1 MSTAHQANIP
11 YPTYRDSGVDWL
23 GEIPEHWEVKKLSH
37 LFSNIGSGTTPSS
50 SNANYYIGDIAW
62 LQTGDLTD
70 GFIKETKKQ
79 ISQQALEQHSVLRKY
94 DIGSVVIAMYGATI
108 GKLGILEVPMTT
120 NQACCV
126 LPKNDGV
133 NNLFIFYILYT
144 ARKNLIAMSY
154 GGGQPNI
161 SQDLIKKI
169 KVAFPPLPEQQRI
182 AGFLDNKTALIE
194 KAIALKSQHIALLK
208 ERLQIIIQTTVT
220 QGLNKTTPL
229 KNTGVDWLGK
239 IPEHW
244 EVKKLKYVAE
254 MFRGKFTHRPRNDP
268 SLYDGKYPF
277 FQTGDVAKAK
287 KYLYKYSQT
296 LNKKGLNVSTLIPKG
311 TILVTIAANIGDV
324 AILNIDACFPDS
336 IVGFKPKKN
345 NTDFLFYMLKA
356 MKQKLLN
363 STIKNTQMNLN
374 VERLGSNYI
383 CVPPLPEQQQIA
395 DYLEQKSAETA
406 QAIAVIERQ
415 LRLLQEYKTTLI
427 NASVTGKICLNPK
440 EQS

>member
-23 GEIPEHWEVKKLSH
+23 GEIPEHWEVTKIKFLATIQTGNTPSKKDNSLYSDEVGIPWVKPDD
-37 LFSNIGSGTTPSS
+37 LDSFTEIFNSQEKLTKKGANLSNIV
-50 SNANYYIGDIAW
+50 A
-62 LQTGDLTD
+62 
-70 GFIKETKKQ
+70 K
-79 ISQQALEQHSVLRKY
+79 HSVLVCC
-94 DIGSVVIAMYGATI
+94 IGSI
-108 GKLGILEVPMTT
+108 GKLGIAGCELTT
-120 NQACCV
+120 NQQINSITFLNLLNKNYGKYLIFASANEHQKLANKNV
-126 LPKNDGV
+126 VSILSASTQKNIYLPV
-133 NNLFIFYILYT
+133 
-144 ARKNLIAMSY
+144 
-154 GGGQPNI
+154 
-161 SQDLIKKI
+161 
-169 KVAFPPLPEQQRI
+169 PPLPEQQRI

-244 EVKKLKYVAE
+244 EVVKLGLCLEDISIKNHPNLPLLSITREQGVIVRDTQDLDSNHN
-254 MFRGKFTHRPRNDP
+254 FIPDDLSN
-268 SLYDGKYPF
+268 
-277 FQTGDVAKAK
+277 
-287 KYLYKYSQT
+287 YK
-296 LNKKGLNVSTLIPKG
+296 LLKKGQFGMNKMKAWQGSYGVSNFTGIVSPAYYVFNFIK
-311 TILVTIAANIGDV
+311 
-324 AILNIDACFPDS
+324 NIDS
-336 IVGFKPKKN
+336 
-345 NTDFLFYMLKA
+345 DFFHWAIRCKIYIAFFGRASDGVRIGQWDLSKDR
-356 MKQKLLN
+356 MKE
-363 STIKNTQMNLN
+363 IPF
-374 VERLGSNYI
+374 I
-383 CVPPLPEQQQIA
+383 IPPLPEQQQIA